1 MINFKIIKEYTDDNN
16 IIIEDIKFFYQNEL
30 NLIVFSIRLKHG
42 QEKILINNSEPKE
55 FFDFDYHGL
64 LLNKIREF
72 KNGELKDLEISIK
85 K

>member
-30 NLIVFSIRLKHG
+30 NLIVFSLRLKHG
-42 QEKILINNSEPKE
+42 QEKILINNSGPKE
-55 FFDFDYHGL
+55 FFDFDYLGL
-64 LLNKIREF
+64 LLNKIRQF
-72 KNGELKDLEISIK
+72 KNGELKDSEISIK